1 MAQRLSCP
9 VACGIFPDQ
18 GSNPSTLHWQSDSY
32 PLYNQGS
39 TLWTWFF
46 TRFLTIANRMPVLL
60 MDDSQAHLRLTCP
73 GGTSFNY
80 FVCVRE
86 TFIFMKITLM
96 LLFLEF
102 SVRHIIN
109 YLPTMTNENLATLL
123 ASPKTSFPFLVQFS
137 CSVVSD
143 SLRPRSTPG
152 LPVHHQLAEFT
163 QTHVH

>member
-1 MAQRLSCP
+1 
-9 VACGIFPDQ
+9 
-18 GSNPSTLHWQSDSY
+18 
-32 PLYNQGS
+32 
-39 TLWTWFF
+39 
-46 TRFLTIANRMPVLL
+46 MPVLL

-86 TFIFMKITLM
+86 TFIFMKIMLM

-102 SVRHIIN
+102 SVRRIIN

-123 ASPKTSFPFLVQFS
+123 ASPETSFPFLVQFS

-143 SLRPRSTPG
+143 SL
-152 LPVHHQLAEFT
+152 
-163 QTHVH
+163 